1 MVSWSTKRRW
11 TYISVIAAVVVILI
25 VVPGFFTFYKAPT
38 CFDGIQNGGEQGIDC
53 GGPCTKLCQT
63 AFMPAKIIWADSEE
77 ITAGTYDLGAYIEN
91 NNLNGAAI
99 NVPYTFSVYDD
110 QGVLITEQNGTM
122 TIPAGRNTLAFVSDV
137 KTGTRV
143 PAKNGVTF
151 QFNSAPIWEKSSDSL
166 SNIVIGTPK
175 YSENGAP
182 ATGVVSSLNVPIGNT
197 GLTSYNDVTVYAIL
211 SDKNSNHI
219 GFSETYLDS
228 VSPGGSVTAPFT
240 WPFSF
245 KGRVV
250 SEEILPVVAPTFSG
264 N

>member
-11 TYISVIAAVVVILI
+11 TYISVIAAVVLILI

-38 CFDGIQNGGEQGIDC
+38 CFDGIQNEGELGIDC

-77 ITAGTYDLGAYIEN
+77 ITPGTYDLAAYIEN
-91 NNLNGAAI
+91 ENLNGAAV
-99 NVPYTFSVYDD
+99 NVPYTFSVYDN
-110 QGVLITEQNGTM
+110 QGVLITQQHGRM
-122 TIPAGRNTLAFVSDV
+122 TIPVGRNTLAFVGDV

-143 PAKNGVTF
+143 PAKGGITF
-151 QFNSAPIWEKSSDSL
+151 QFDNPPIWGKSFDSL
-166 SNIVIGTPK
+166 SNLVIGTPK
-175 YSENGAP
+175 FSENGAP
-182 ATGVVSSLNVPIGNT
+182 ATGVVSSLNVPIGNN
-197 GLTSYNDVTVYAIL
+197 GLTSYNGVTVYAVL

-228 VSPGGSVTAPFT
+228 VPPGSSVTAPFT

-245 KGRVV
+245 GGRVV
-250 SEEILPVVAPTFSG
+250 SEEILPVVAPIFSG